1 MVDSKLASTEWV
13 YDNIF
18 KFTEDEKKEMRLQLI
33 RDQKRKFRFDQIEQ
47 EGNDPVQ
54 SGQAMGTQGAM
65 MGGMDDMGDVGGD
78 VPPEGEDGEEPN
90 IGRTGKEIGG
100 RPKEGNK
107 FGKDSGARGRDPLG
121 SHDRRKQYGMALA
134 HYDAMKG
141 ELKNLSKKERKLL
154 KETDEVSKEYTDD
167 VNSLNNDSK

>member
-1 MVDSKLASTEWV
+1 MTTIQKTIEDILGTDSSLL
-13 YDNIF
+13 
-18 KFTEDEKKEMRLQLI
+18 KKQPTLK
-33 RDQKRKFRFDQIEQ
+33 DQKRKFRHDQIET

-54 SGQAMGTQGAM
+54 SGEAVGTQGAM
-65 MGGMDDMGDVGGD
+65 MGAEGGGD
-78 VPPEGEDGEEPN
+78 IGGDDDPN
-90 IGRTGKEIGG
+90 FGRTGDEIGG

-107 FGKDSGARGRDPLG
+107 FGKDSGARGRDPIG

-141 ELKNLSKKERKLL
+141 QLKNLSKKERKLL

>member
-1 MVDSKLASTEWV
+1 MCLSSQ
-13 YDNIF
+13 
-18 KFTEDEKKEMRLQLI
+18 KKR
-33 RDQKRKFRFDQIEQ
+33 KRKFRYDQIEQ

-54 SGQAMGTQGAM
+54 SGEAVGTQGAM
-65 MGGMDDMGDVGGD
+65 MGGGDEMGGEGD
-78 VPPEGEDGEEPN
+78 PSMSPEDADALANAN
-90 IGRTGKEIGG
+90 IGRTGNEIGG

-154 KETDEVSKEYTDD
+154 KETDEVEKEYEDD

>member
-1 MVDSKLASTEWV
+1 V

-18 KFTEDEKKEMRLQLI
+18 KFTEEQKKEMRLQLI
-33 RDQKRKFRFDQIEQ
+33 KDQKRKFRFDQIEQ

-54 SGQAMGTQGAM
+54 SGEAVGTQGAM
-65 MGGMDDMGDVGGD
+65 MGGGMDDMGGEGD
-78 VPPEGEDGEEPN
+78 PNMSPEDADALANAN

-121 SHDRRKQYGMALA
+121 SHDRRKQYGIALA
-134 HYDAMKG
+134 HYDA
-141 ELKNLSKKERKLL
+141 LKKDLKKFGKKERKLL
-154 KETDEVSKEYTDD
+154 EETNEVEKEYADD

>member
-1 MVDSKLASTEWV
+1 
-13 YDNIF
+13 
-18 KFTEDEKKEMRLQLI
+18 
-33 RDQKRKFRFDQIEQ
+33 
-47 EGNDPVQ
+47 
-54 SGQAMGTQGAM
+54 
-65 MGGMDDMGDVGGD
+65 MGGMDGMGGEGD
-78 VPPEGEDGEEPN
+78 PNMSPEDADALANAN

-141 ELKNLSKKERKLL
+141 QLKNLSKKERKLL
-154 KETDEVSKEYTDD
+154 KETDEVEKEYTDD